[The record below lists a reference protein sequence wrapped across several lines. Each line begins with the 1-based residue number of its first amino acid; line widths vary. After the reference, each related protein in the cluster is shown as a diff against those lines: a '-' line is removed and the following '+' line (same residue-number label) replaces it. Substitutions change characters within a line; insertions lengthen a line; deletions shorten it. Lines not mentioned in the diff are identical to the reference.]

1 MEIPQVPLLIILLP
15 TKAPLR
21 TLTKLTITR
30 VINNN
35 RIRAQAPHLLSSITD
50 IPINIHRGPESKLF
64 LDNESWQG

>member
-21 TLTKLTITR
+21 TLTKLTTTR

-35 RIRAQAPHLLSSITD
+35 RIKGQVPHLLSSITD
-50 IPINIHRGPESKLF
+50 IPINIHLVLESKSY
-64 LDNESWQG
+64 LDNEYWQG